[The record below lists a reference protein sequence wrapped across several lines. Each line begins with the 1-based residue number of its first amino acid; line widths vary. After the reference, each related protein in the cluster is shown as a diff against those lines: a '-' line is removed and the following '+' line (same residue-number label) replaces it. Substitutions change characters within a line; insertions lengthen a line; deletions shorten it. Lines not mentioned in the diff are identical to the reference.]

1 MEKKEILENL
11 EYALKGVLCKGLEG
25 MDLIVMESNVEL
37 FIREEASGYTSEELI
52 EKFYTP
58 EMSINI
64 FMEFLA
70 KTGALEDPGDN
81 TIQ

>member
-1 MEKKEILENL
+1 MLENL
-11 EYALKGVLCKGLEG
+11 EYALKSVLCKGLEG
-25 MDLIVMESNVEL
+25 IDRIVMTSNVEL
-37 FIREEASGYTSEELI
+37 FIQEEASGYSSEELL

-58 EMSINI
+58 EMSINL

-70 KTGALEDPGDN
+70 KTGALEDPGEN